1 MASKVATER
10 EAKQQAMDDVM
21 VILEIIRELDDVD
34 LFGRNIEFK
43 AVLIN
48 RLSEEIDKI

>member
-1 MASKVATER
+1 MANKIATER

-43 AVLIN
+43 AILIN
-48 RLSEEIDKI
+48 RLQDEIEKI

>member
-1 MASKVATER
+1 MNKVIAEIDR
-10 EAKQQAMDDVM
+10 KQQAMDDVM

-43 AVLIN
+43 AILIN
-48 RLSEEIDKI
+48 RLSEEIEKI